1 MTFLHRF
8 RLAARK
14 MFCAA
19 LVVSLILPAPP
30 PALAQQPGDFG
41 RALDAVTYDFE
52 DIRERVEDGR
62 LSEKEAE
69 ELINEIGN
77 LQSMAQQLAQQMG
90 QVAGRSVGPQLASA
104 TGQLTQ
110 ILTNFDIW
118 ACGTM
123 VTALGLKHRQL
134 ALAATRASPADPALD
149 RAVQDMGELIARLQE
164 LCNKYVYD
172 ADLQPDA
179 AAGEAPA
186 PEPVAEPPAP
196 PSMSVQERIC
206 YDRCGDLYHAYLRAE
221 REYERAR
228 RAAEEAR
235 SRASERR
242 QAADRAAER
251 ARQAEESEAERERE
265 RARLQRIISDPASS
279 SAARAAAAEAY
290 GRIRPITG
298 GPDGPD
304 PAREAE
310 QAAAAARE
318 AEARAATAETRA
330 SALYDA
336 MMDIYRA
343 WEACAQSC
351 VEQARHYDGVTVDPL
366 RVFGMMPQ
374 TPPRRPPFYRAPPPP
389 PAPAREATPR
399 QASTRIVTTPVALS
413 GGMLH
418 GAVFDED
425 GQPKE
430 DQRIAVTS
438 PGGARSEVRTG
449 PAGHFALA
457 VPSATGAMSVGL
469 PGAKP
474 SEVNVVGSVP
484 STTARALPQFVE
496 LGRTV
501 TVATPYRTVS
511 LRTAKG
517 LEIELPSST
526 AVGPGRVGGITS
538 FEIPFLAGTG
548 PMTLRAVGMDGQETV
563 VEAVSYGYLNAWLER
578 DKLRSGQD
586 AEFGFEL
593 DFGTGPMTLTGVITT
608 TGPIV
613 YGRVG
618 QPQVIQVDAQGKARL
633 TGSIRA
639 LQGSP
644 AGIPFTIEA
653 VFTRPQ

>member
-1 MTFLHRF
+1 MAMPKFF
-8 RLAARK
+8 RQVLFGALAI
-14 MFCAA
+14 A
-19 LVVSLILPAPP
+19 LVVPAPP

-52 DIRERVEDGR
+52 DIRERIEDGR
-62 LSEKEAE
+62 PSEKEAE

-123 VTALGLKHRQL
+123 VTALGLKHREL

-221 REYERAR
+221 REYERGR

-235 SRASERR
+235 ARASDRR
-242 QAADRAAER
+242 QAADRAAEQ
-251 ARQAEESEAERERE
+251 AREADEREAERERE
-265 RARLQRIISDPASS
+265 RQRLRAIIENPASS
-279 SAARAAAAEAY
+279 AAARAAAAEAF

-304 PAREAE
+304 PGRDAE

-330 SALYDA
+330 SALHDA
-336 MMDIYRA
+336 MMEIYRA
-343 WEACAQSC
+343 WERCTQAC
-351 VEQARHYDGVTVDPL
+351 VEQARQYDGVTVDPL
-366 RVFGMMPQ
+366 RVFGMMPSA
-374 TPPRRPPFYRAPPPP
+374 PPRRPPFYRPPPPP
-389 PAPAREATPR
+389 PAPAREVTPR

-418 GAVFDED
+418 GAVFDEG

-430 DQRIAVTS
+430 EQRIAVTS
-438 PGGARSEVRTG
+438 PDGAKSEVRTG
-449 PAGHFALA
+449 TNGRFALA
-457 VPSATGAMSVGL
+457 VPAASGAMSVGL
-469 PGAKP
+469 PGAAAT
-474 SEVNVVGSVP
+474 EVNVVGAVP
-484 STTARALPQFVE
+484 SATARAIPQFLE

-501 TVATPYRTVS
+501 TVGTPYRAVS
-511 LRTAKG
+511 LRTAKS
-517 LEIELPSST
+517 LDIELPSST
-526 AVGPGRVGGITS
+526 AVGPGGVGGITS

-548 PMTLRAVGMDGQETV
+548 PLTVRAVGMDGQVTV

-618 QPQVIQVDAQGKARL
+618 QPQVIQVDGQGKARL

>member
-1 MTFLHRF
+1 MKVPVLF
-8 RLAARK
+8 RHALFGLLA
-14 MFCAA
+14 
-19 LVVSLILPAPP
+19 VSLALPAPP
-30 PALAQQPGDFG
+30 PAMAQQPGDFG
-41 RALDAVTYDFE
+41 RAVDAVTYDIE
-52 DIRERVEDGR
+52 DIRERVADGR

-90 QVAGRSVGPQLASA
+90 RIGGRSIGPQLGSA
-104 TGQLTQ
+104 TAQLTQ

-172 ADLQPDA
+172 ADLQPDT

-206 YDRCGDLYHAYLRAE
+206 YDRCHDLYLAYLRAE

-242 QAADRAAER
+242 QAADRAADA
-251 ARQAEESEAERERE
+251 ARQAEEREAERERE
-265 RARLQRIISDPASS
+265 RQRLRAIIENPGSTA
-279 SAARAAAAEAY
+279 AARAAAAEAY
-290 GRIRPITG
+290 GRIRPLTD
-298 GPDGPD
+298 GPAGPD
-304 PAREAE
+304 PAGDARDAF
-310 QAAAAARE
+310 AAARE
-318 AEARAATAETRA
+318 AEARAATAEIRA

-336 MMDIYRA
+336 MMEIYRA
-343 WEACAQSC
+343 WQACAQSC
-351 VEQARHYDGVTVDPL
+351 VEQARQYDGVTVDPL

-374 TPPRRPPFYRAPPPP
+374 TPPRHPPFYRAPQAPLTPP
-389 PAPAREATPR
+389 REAPPR

-418 GAVFDED
+418 GAVFDEE

-430 DQRIAVTS
+430 EQRIAVTS
-438 PGGARSEVRTG
+438 PDGAKSEVRTG
-449 PAGHFALA
+449 TGGRFALA
-457 VPSATGAMSVGL
+457 VPSASGALSVGL
-469 PGAKP
+469 PGAAAK
-474 SEVNVVGSVP
+474 EVSVVGSIP
-484 STTARALPQFVE
+484 SATARSLPQFLE

-501 TVATPYRTVS
+501 TVGTPYRAVS

-517 LEIELPSST
+517 LDIELPSST
-526 AVGPGRVGGITS
+526 AVGPGGVGGITS
-538 FEIPFLAGTG
+538 FEVPFLAGTG
-548 PMTLRAVGMDGQETV
+548 PVTLRAVGMDGQVTV
-563 VEAVSYGYLNAWLER
+563 VEAVSYGFLNAWLER

-618 QPQVIQVDAQGKARL
+618 QPQVVQVDAQGKARL